1 MFNTPGVISYLS
13 IHLGAISKVLE
24 EGREGSQRGCTCSTS
39 KGSILTMLAVL
50 LRRGNQPRDRVD
62 GCRERRKG
70 WNLC

>member
-50 LRRGNQPRDRVD
+50 LRRG
-62 GCRERRKG
+62 ESA
-70 WNLC
+70 